1 MRLAGLAQPMG
12 GGVHSLLSR
21 LVTLAF
27 SRAYPTLP
35 RPAEQLARDRQTAS
49 PSSGSRPAAYR
60 QLFAMSDDMDEDDEP
75 EEPQRRE
82 FLGGSFLGSGQRY
95 DEAAERAAQELREG
109 RPPEQKRLSGLE
121 RQMEANAAAEAAR
134 RQEQEVSA
142 RERLEAAPR
151 VQDGGASS
159 SAAAPKAV
167 HAVVQACVAL
177 RRQHKDSNL
186 AGLVSC
192 LETVRLYVDNL
203 AQNPQEPKF
212 QRINRD
218 NSSFKSRVASLE
230 GGEDV

>member
-134 RQEQEVSA
+134 RQEPGSKSGLSLY
-142 RERLEAAPR
+142 RG
-151 VQDGGASS
+151 DI
-159 SAAAPKAV
+159 
-167 HAVVQACVAL
+167 
-177 RRQHKDSNL
+177 RR
-186 AGLVSC
+186 
-192 LETVRLYVDNL
+192 
-203 AQNPQEPKF
+203 
-212 QRINRD
+212 
-218 NSSFKSRVASLE
+218 
-230 GGEDV
+230 